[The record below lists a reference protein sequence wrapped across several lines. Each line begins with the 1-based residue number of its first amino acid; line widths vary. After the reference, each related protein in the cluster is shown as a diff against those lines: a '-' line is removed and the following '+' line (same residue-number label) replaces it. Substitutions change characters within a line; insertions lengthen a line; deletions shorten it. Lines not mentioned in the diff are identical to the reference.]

1 MHCNQCK
8 QCIAMVL
15 FQIKKFCIG
24 IVFDCLSSGKIR
36 SLLPYQPVYS
46 QEMSDKI
53 DVVETKYRNLC
64 DKIKLVLC
72 LQQQEKSQV
81 FLAKTV
87 FLFLLWGMQH
97 DSNGKYTRTSI
108 KEAPYVAAGPSP

>member
-8 QCIAMVL
+8 QCIA
-15 FQIKKFCIG
+15 FSPPSDKKKFCIG

-64 DKIKLVLC
+64 DKIK
-72 LQQQEKSQV
+72 
-81 FLAKTV
+81 
-87 FLFLLWGMQH
+87 
-97 DSNGKYTRTSI
+97 
-108 KEAPYVAAGPSP
+108 